1 MEMNKLESGE
11 QSWYL
16 VVLNHR
22 PYAVLE
28 TETEVLSFLKKAN
41 TPLIRCQGKRYELPS
56 LVIHVDVFGKETLI
70 EKPEEYVPATRSWSL
85 RE

>member
-1 MEMNKLESGE
+1 MEMNKLEADE

-16 VVLNHR
+16 VILNQR

-28 TETEVLSFLKKAN
+28 TETEVLAFLKKTNA
-41 TPLIRCQGKRYELPS
+41 PLIRCQGKRYDLPR
-56 LVIHVDVFGKETLI
+56 LVICVDVFGKEILM
-70 EKPEEYVPATRSWSL
+70 EKYEEHVPATRSWSL

>member
-11 QSWYL
+11 QSWHL

-28 TETEVLSFLKKAN
+28 TETEVLAFLKKTNA
-41 TPLIRCQGKRYELPS
+41 PLIRCQGKRYELPHLAIS
-56 LVIHVDVFGKETLI
+56 VDVFGKETLI